1 MKNLIVK
8 LLQFTKIDLIL
19 LNNRLQMLNSRHAEV
34 SAIFAPILGEGKPNH
49 RLLKL
54 FSDLIIESEKVNMDF
69 FKKRL
74 NVPDYVYEFPGE
86 HYRVLQAI
94 VKLIDA
100 KVIVEIGTFTGLSSV
115 SFFQSLDKSRSLYT
129 FDIVPF
135 DQFNDTVFLKSD
147 FVDYNFCQII
157 DDISDYNLMKKHQ
170 NIFCN
175 ADLIF
180 CDAPKDGKFEK
191 KVLQNL
197 QKIGIKDGTIIFF
210 DDIKQWNML
219 KIWSEVKMPKI
230 DITPIGH
237 FTGSGIIEWDSK
249 IHCF

>member
-1 MKNLIVK
+1 MKDLIIQ
-8 LLQFTKIDLIL
+8 LLQLSKIDFKLIT
-19 LNNRLQMLNSRHAEV
+19 NRLQMLNSRHAEV
-34 SAIFAPILGEGKPNH
+34 SSLYAPILGEGVPNH
-49 RLLKL
+49 RLIKL
-54 FSDLIIESEKVNMDF
+54 FSDLIIETEKVSLDF

-74 NVPDYVYEFPGE
+74 NVPGYVYQFPGE
-86 HYRVLQAI
+86 HYRVLQAL

-115 SFFQSLDKSRSLYT
+115 SFLQSMNQSRSLYT
-129 FDIVPF
+129 FDIIPF
-135 DQFNDTVFLKSD
+135 DEFHDTVLLKSD
-147 FVDYNFCQII
+147 FVDYNFCQVI
-157 DDISDYNLMKKHQ
+157 DDISDYELMKKHQ

-180 CDAPKDGKFEK
+180 CDAPKDGRFEK
-191 KVLQNL
+191 NVLQNL
-197 QKIGIKDGTIIFF
+197 QKIGIKNGTILLF

-219 KIWSEVKMPKI
+219 KIWSEIKMPKI

-249 IHCF
+249 IECF